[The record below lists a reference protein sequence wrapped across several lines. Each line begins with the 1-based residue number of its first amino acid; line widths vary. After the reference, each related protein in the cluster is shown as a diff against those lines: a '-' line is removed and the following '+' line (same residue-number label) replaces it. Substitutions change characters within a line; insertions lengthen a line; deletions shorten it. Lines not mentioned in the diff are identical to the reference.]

1 MNISTRLL
9 FFLCALCFATIS
21 QAQTTY
27 IHCGQLIDGKSNQLQ
42 KQMTIIV
49 EKNRIKSVQKGYK
62 QAPSGVTTIDLK
74 NKTVLPGLMDM
85 HVHLEGELDPK
96 QYVERFT
103 LNKEDIAFRAAQY
116 ADRTLM
122 AGFTTVRDLGGSGVN
137 IALRKAINAGW
148 AKGPRVFTAG
158 KAIGPTGGHADP
170 TNGFRLDLMGNPG
183 PESGVINGP
192 DDCRK
197 AVRHQYKVGADVIKI
212 TATGGVLSVAKDGSR
227 PQFTEA
233 EIKAIV
239 ETAND
244 LGLVTAAHA
253 HGPEGIKRAIRAG
266 ITSIEHGTLMDNE
279 GIKLMKQYGTYFVP
293 TISAG
298 KHVEGMAKKKQLP
311 PIIIPKALSIGPLI
325 QKTFAKA
332 YKAGVKIAF
341 GTDTGVS
348 AHGENAQEFGYMV
361 EAGMPPMKAIQ
372 SATMVSAQLLKVEKD
387 LGSIEKGKYAD
398 IVAVDEDPLKNIDAL
413 KNVTFVMKDGKVYKK
428 SGK

>member
-1 MNISTRLL
+1 MNKFTKLL
-9 FFLCALCFATIS
+9 LGVCAVLFAV
-21 QAQTTY
+21 QVNAQITY
-27 IHCGQLIDGKSNQLQ
+27 IHCGQLIDGKSDKVQ
-42 KQMTIIV
+42 KQMTIVV
-49 EKNRIKSVQKGYK
+49 EKNRIKSVERGYK
-62 QAPSGVTTIDLK
+62 NAPAGAKTIDLK

-85 HVHLEGELDPK
+85 HVHLEGELKPNRYID
-96 QYVERFT
+96 RFT
-103 LNKEDIAFRAAQY
+103 MNKEDVAFRAAQY

-137 IALRKAINAGW
+137 IALRKAINSGW

-183 PESGVINGP
+183 PENGVINGA

-227 PQFTEA
+227 PQFTEE

-239 ETAND
+239 ETAKD
-244 LGLVTAAHA
+244 LDLVTAAHA

-266 ITSIEHGTLMDNE
+266 INSIEHGTLIDDE

-298 KHVEGMAKKKQLP
+298 KHVVGMAKKKQLP
-311 PIIIPKALSIGPLI
+311 AVIIPKALALGP
-325 QKTFAKA
+325 KVKETFRKV
-332 YKAGVKIAF
+332 YKAGIKIAY

-348 AHGENAQEFGYMV
+348 EHGKNGQEFAYMV
-361 EAGMPPMKAIQ
+361 DAGMPAMKAIQ
-372 SATMVSAQLLKVEKD
+372 SATIVCAQLLRIEKD
-387 LGSIEKGKYAD
+387 LGSIEAGKYAD
-398 IVAVDEDPLKNIDAL
+398 IVGVDEDPTKEI
-413 KNVTFVMKDGKVYKK
+413 KTMENVTFVMKDGKVYKK
-428 SGK
+428 KGK

>member
-1 MNISTRLL
+1 MSKFTKL
-9 FFLCALCFATIS
+9 FLFCLGIAIAFQAN
-21 QAQTTY
+21 AQTTY
-27 IHCGQLIDGKSNQLQ
+27 IHCGQLIDGKSDQVQ

-49 EKNRIKSVQKGYK
+49 EKNRIKSVEKGYK
-62 QAPSGVTTIDLK
+62 KAPSGTNIIDLK

-85 HVHLEGELDPK
+85 HVHLEGELSPA
-96 QYVERFT
+96 QYVERYT
-103 LNKEDIAFRAAQY
+103 MNKEDVAFRAAQY
-116 ADRTLM
+116 AQRTLR

-137 IALRKAINAGW
+137 IALRKAINSGW
-148 AKGPRVFTAG
+148 AEGPRVFTCG

-183 PESGVINGP
+183 PENGVINGVN
-192 DDCRK
+192 DCRK

-212 TATGGVLSVAKDGSR
+212 TATGGVLSVAKDGTR
-227 PQFTEA
+227 PQFTEE

-253 HGPEGIKRAIRAG
+253 HGAEGIKRAIRAG
-266 ITSIEHGTLMDNE
+266 INSIEHGTLMDDE
-279 GIKLMKQYGTYFVP
+279 GIQLMKKYGTYFVP

-311 PIIIPKALSIGPLI
+311 AIIIPKALEIGPKI
-325 QKTFAKA
+325 QETFGKA

-348 AHGENAQEFGYMV
+348 RHGENGQEFAYMV
-361 EAGMPPMKAIQ
+361 QAGMPPMKAIQ
-372 SATMVSAQLLKVEKD
+372 SATMEAAKLLRMEKD
-387 LGSIEKGKYAD
+387 LGSLEAGKFAD
-398 IVAVDEDPLKNIDAL
+398 IVAVDDDPIKNIRTME
-413 KNVTFVMKDGKVYKK
+413 KVTFVMKDGKVYKK
-428 SGK
+428 EGK